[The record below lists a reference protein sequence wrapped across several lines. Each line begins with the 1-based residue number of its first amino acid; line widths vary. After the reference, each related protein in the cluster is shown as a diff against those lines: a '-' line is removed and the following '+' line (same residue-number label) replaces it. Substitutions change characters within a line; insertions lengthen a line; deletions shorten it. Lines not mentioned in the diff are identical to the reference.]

1 MNYKISHIQPG
12 LKMTDLI
19 EENPYLLLM
28 MQHFEIDFCVGDLS
42 LSEIC
47 RNYDISESLFITV
60 ANLYRGVKPKEAK
73 SFSDK
78 EILQIIRFLK
88 NSHNYYRYDKYP
100 QISSYIH
107 QLQQNHSE
115 KELELLEK
123 FFNEYFSEVLEHL
136 DYEDEIAFPY
146 YTRLLENENE
156 QTDKQYSS
164 KEYSEHHS
172 DIELKLKDLKKLL
185 LKYVKI
191 DGDLGIRRKLL
202 LSLFELEYDLYIHSL
217 IEETVLIPF
226 GVYLE
231 KENNA

>member
-1 MNYKISHIQPG
+1 
-12 LKMTDLI
+12 MTDLI

-28 MQHFEIDFCVGDLS
+28 MQHFEIDFCVGDYS
-42 LSEIC
+42 LGEIC
-47 RNYDISESLFITV
+47 SNHGISESLFITV
-60 ANLYRGVKPKEAK
+60 AYLYSGSKPKEAI

-100 QISSYIH
+100 QISTYIK
-107 QLQQNHSE
+107 QLQQNHTD
-115 KELELLEK
+115 KELGLLER

-146 YTRLLENENE
+146 YTKLLEKDNENSYR
-156 QTDKQYSS
+156 QYSS
-164 KEYSEHHS
+164 KDYSEHHS

-226 GVYLE
+226 GAYLE
-231 KENNA
+231 KENNE